1 MRPTTCP
8 RPPHGRLLQELW
20 PDRNPLRRGSDRAA
34 AAIVA
39 GALATF
45 LAGAPLLALLAGQ
58 WAAAADLRVSRAQQ
72 LSWRQVPAEVLASAG
87 PAAGIGQGEVSLPEA
102 PARWTAPD
110 GQPRTG
116 LLPVPA
122 GTRAGGTIRLW
133 VDPAGLPTGPPLRRG
148 QAAGQVLLA
157 AVLAPLALGL
167 ILLAAAALALRAVN
181 RRQLAVWASAW
192 QATAPRWTSP
202 R

>member
-87 PAAGIGQGEVSLPEA
+87 PAAGISPGEVSLPEA
-102 PARWTAPD
+102 PARWT
-110 GQPRTG
+110 
-116 LLPVPA
+116 
-122 GTRAGGTIRLW
+122 
-133 VDPAGLPTGPPLRRG
+133 
-148 QAAGQVLLA
+148 
-157 AVLAPLALGL
+157 
-167 ILLAAAALALRAVN
+167 
-181 RRQLAVWASAW
+181 
-192 QATAPRWTSP
+192 SP